1 VSYIEAVEIFQRTKQ
16 LQSSA
21 WMIWKDKVAYYIRF
35 PVE

>member
-1 VSYIEAVEIFQRTKQ
+1 VSYIEVVETFQHTEQ

-21 WMIWKDKVAYYIRF
+21 WKIWKDKVAYYICF